1 MNWSIVLQQIHLWEQ
16 STINAVSQ
24 NLFYEWEN
32 KKFQHDQKTFKYL
45 EEIMQ
50 CFEINKFY
58 VRLSNCK
65 IFLHMINE
73 KKLLWL
79 RLTIFITF
87 LVFILAILIIFIF
100 VTQNLTI
107 KIKTTIDNNYV
118 TQN

>member
-1 MNWSIVLQQIHLWEQ
+1 
-16 STINAVSQ
+16 
-24 NLFYEWEN
+24 
-32 KKFQHDQKTFKYL
+32 
-45 EEIMQ
+45 MQ

-58 VRLSNCK
+58 VKLLNCK

-79 RLTIFITF
+79 GLTIFITF
-87 LVFILAILIIFIF
+87 LAFILAILIIFIF

-118 TQN
+118 TQS